1 MLVEFSVDCMY
12 SQLYGGL
19 CELLRGGYVPVLAH
33 FERYDCLRGEARLKE
48 LKQAGVLL
56 QMNFDTL
63 LRRGSLFGKSRW
75 RKLVQSGA
83 VDLLGS
89 DCHGTEFR
97 PYHVDRACEWL
108 EKNVD
113 PKLRQRMLERN
124 VQKILNRD

>member
-1 MLVEFSVDCMY
+1 M
-12 SQLYGGL
+12 
-19 CELLRGGYVPVLAH
+19 LAH
-33 FERYDCLRGEARLKE
+33 FERYECLREESRLKE

-63 LRRGSLFGKSRW
+63 RRGRLFGKSRW
-75 RKLVQSGA
+75 QKLVQGGA

-89 DCHGTEFR
+89 DCHGMEFR
-97 PYHVDRACEWL
+97 PYHVDRACAWL

-113 PKLRQRMLERN
+113 PKLRQRMFERN

>member
-1 MLVEFSVDCMY
+1 M
-12 SQLYGGL
+12 
-19 CELLRGGYVPVLAH
+19 PVLAYL
-33 FERYDCLRGEARLKE
+33 ERVECCRGEEGLKE
-48 LKQAGVLL
+48 LKQAGVLV
-56 QMNFDTL
+56 QMNVDTL
-63 LRRGSLFGKSRW
+63 LRRGRLFGKSRW